1 MLSLLLTSAAIA
13 KENVLT
19 AGKDELIW
27 SLNEKSDVLDT
38 STEIKEA
45 PAAAIEAMSWQ
56 AAEVLTE
63 VVQEFGSISRKIY
76 IYIYTKMHY
85 LYNLCV
91 TTLNKYGTMYLSTSG
106 RLHVCVDVGPIRGLL
121 SHVVFIYS

>member
-19 AGKDELIW
+19 AGKDDLIW
-27 SLNEKSDVLDT
+27 SINQKADLLDT
-38 STEIKEA
+38 STEIKDA

-56 AAEVLTE
+56 AAEVLIE

-76 IYIYTKMHY
+76 IFFTLKCIMYI
-85 LYNLCV
+85 
-91 TTLNKYGTMYLSTSG
+91 
-106 RLHVCVDVGPIRGLL
+106 I
-121 SHVVFIYS
+121 I

>member
-19 AGKDELIW
+19 AGKDDLIW
-27 SLNEKSDVLDT
+27 SLGQKSAVLDT
-38 STEIKEA
+38 STEIKDA

-56 AAEVLTE
+56 AAEVLIE

-85 LYNLCV
+85 
-91 TTLNKYGTMYLSTSG
+91 
-106 RLHVCVDVGPIRGLL
+106 
-121 SHVVFIYS
+121 